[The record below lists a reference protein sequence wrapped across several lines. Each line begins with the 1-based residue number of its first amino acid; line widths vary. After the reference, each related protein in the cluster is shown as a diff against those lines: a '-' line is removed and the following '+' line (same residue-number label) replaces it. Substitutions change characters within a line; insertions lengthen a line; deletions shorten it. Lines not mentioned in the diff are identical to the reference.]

1 MYRNMLHIFR
11 GCQSNDIHKK
21 LQKSGQ
27 KGDFGH
33 QTENISVQI
42 SYKFIIELKKFNISL
57 FHKDKI
63 LGPMGL

>member
-1 MYRNMLHIFR
+1 MCYNYIYIFR
-11 GCQSNDIHKK
+11 GHQSNDIHKK

-42 SYKFIIELKKFNISL
+42 SYKFIIELKKCNISL
-57 FHKDKI
+57 FHKEKI
-63 LGPMGL
+63 LGSMGL